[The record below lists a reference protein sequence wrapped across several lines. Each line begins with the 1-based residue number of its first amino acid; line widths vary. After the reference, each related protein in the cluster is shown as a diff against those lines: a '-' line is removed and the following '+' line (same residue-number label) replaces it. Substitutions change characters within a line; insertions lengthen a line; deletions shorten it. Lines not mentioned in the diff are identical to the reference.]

1 MQIMLRQKKRKLHG
15 HQTKGNIQ
23 SVLVPRTV
31 LTERKKMLPITDSR
45 FKYFD
50 AFSHTMPDAFALRMQ
65 SYLRRAAR
73 QRKIK

>member
-1 MQIMLRQKKRKLHG
+1 MLGQKKRKLHG
-15 HQTKGNIQ
+15 YQTKGNIQ

-31 LTERKKMLPITDSR
+31 LTERKKMLAITDKR

>member
-1 MQIMLRQKKRKLHG
+1 MQIMLGQKKRKLHG
-15 HQTKGNIQ
+15 PQATGNIQ

-31 LTERKKMLPITDSR
+31 LTERKKMLSITDSR

-50 AFSHTMPDAFALRMQ
+50 AFSHTLPELFALRMQ
-65 SYLRRAAR
+65 SYLRLAAR